1 MSMIEE
7 LKQRR
12 LQLKLSQDQVAATM
26 GTTQSALSRAER
38 GGNPT
43 QDFLQR
49 YDDALRSLAASGT
62 GGTGGPSGNDNNG
75 NTSVEVRSDS
85 TSNGNARNSTMEIA
99 TIRFIIG
106 KIARK
111 YGLSEVYVYGSAARG
126 EADADSD
133 IDLLYRSAAGSR
145 LNMMRREA
153 LQRELEDAFRREV
166 SLTSLDSL
174 QHNAQRSRASR
185 RFYQHIQPDMIRV
198 A

>member
-49 YDDALRSLAASGT
+49 YDDALRSLSASGS
-62 GGTGGPSGNDNNG
+62 GGTGDPSGNG
-75 NTSVEVRSDS
+75 SKG
-85 TSNGNARNSTMEIA
+85 SNGNMSVETRSEDARNSTVEIA

-106 KIARK
+106 KIAQK

-145 LNMMRREA
+145 LNMMRRES

>member
-1 MSMIEE
+1 MRMIEE

-62 GGTGGPSGNDNNG
+62 GGTGDPSGNGSKGSNG
-75 NTSVEVRSDS
+75 NMSVE
-85 TSNGNARNSTMEIA
+85 TSNGNARSSTVEIA

-111 YGLSEVYVYGSAARG
+111 YGLSEVYVYGSTARG

-145 LNMMRREA
+145 LNMMRRES

>member
-49 YDDALRSLAASGT
+49 YDDALRSLSASGS
-62 GGTGGPSGNDNNG
+62 GGTGDPSGNG
-75 NTSVEVRSDS
+75 SKG
-85 TSNGNARNSTMEIA
+85 SNGNMSVETRSEDARNSTVEIA
-99 TIRFIIG
+99 TIRFTIG

>member
-49 YDDALRSLAASGT
+49 YDDALRSLSASGS
-62 GGTGGPSGNDNNG
+62 GGTGDPSGNG
-75 NTSVEVRSDS
+75 SKG
-85 TSNGNARNSTMEIA
+85 SNGNMSVETRSEDARNSTVEIA
-99 TIRFIIG
+99 TIRFTIG
-106 KIARK
+106 QIARK

>member
-49 YDDALRSLAASGT
+49 YDDALRSLSASGS
-62 GGTGGPSGNDNNG
+62 GGTGDPSGNG
-75 NTSVEVRSDS
+75 SKG
-85 TSNGNARNSTMEIA
+85 SNGNMSVKTRSEDARNSTVEIA

-145 LNMMRREA
+145 LNMMRRES

>member
-49 YDDALRSLAASGT
+49 YDDALRSLSASGS
-62 GGTGGPSGNDNNG
+62 GGTGDPSGNGSKG
-75 NTSVEVRSDS
+75 NTSVEARSDS
-85 TSNGNARNSTMEIA
+85 TSNGNARNSTVEIA

-111 YGLSEVYVYGSAARG
+111 YGLSEVYVYGSTARG

-145 LNMMRREA
+145 LNMMRRES

-174 QHNAQRSRASR
+174 QHNAQHSRASR

>member
-49 YDDALRSLAASGT
+49 YDDALRSLSASGS
-62 GGTGGPSGNDNNG
+62 GGTGDPSGNG
-75 NTSVEVRSDS
+75 SKG
-85 TSNGNARNSTMEIA
+85 SNGNMSVKTRSEDARNSTVEIA

-111 YGLSEVYVYGSAARG
+111 YGLSEVYVYGSTARG

-145 LNMMRREA
+145 LNMMRRES

>member
-49 YDDALRSLAASGT
+49 YDDALRSLSASGS
-62 GGTGGPSGNDNNG
+62 GGTGDPSGNG
-75 NTSVEVRSDS
+75 SKG
-85 TSNGNARNSTMEIA
+85 SNGNMSVETRSEDARNSTVEIA

-111 YGLSEVYVYGSAARG
+111 YGLSEVYVYGSTARG

-145 LNMMRREA
+145 LNMMRRES

-185 RFYQHIQPDMIRV
+185 RFYQHVQPDMIRV

>member
-1 MSMIEE
+1 MRMIEE

-62 GGTGGPSGNDNNG
+62 GGTGDPSGNG
-75 NTSVEVRSDS
+75 SKG
-85 TSNGNARNSTMEIA
+85 SNGNMSVETRSEDARSSTVEIA

-111 YGLSEVYVYGSAARG
+111 YGLSEVYVYGSTARG

>member
-43 QDFLQR
+43 QDFMQR
-49 YDDALRSLAASGT
+49 YDDALRSLSASGS
-62 GGTGGPSGNDNNG
+62 GGTGDPSGNG
-75 NTSVEVRSDS
+75 SKG
-85 TSNGNARNSTMEIA
+85 SNGNMSVETRSEDARNSTVEIA

>member
-1 MSMIEE
+1 MIEE

-49 YDDALRSLAASGT
+49 YDDALRSLSASGS
-62 GGTGGPSGNDNNG
+62 GGTGDPSGNG
-75 NTSVEVRSDS
+75 SKG
-85 TSNGNARNSTMEIA
+85 SNGNMSVETRSEDARNSTVEIA

-111 YGLSEVYVYGSAARG
+111 YGLSEVYVYGSTARG

-145 LNMMRREA
+145 LNMMRRES

>member
-1 MSMIEE
+1 MIEE

-49 YDDALRSLAASGT
+49 YDDALRSLSASGS
-62 GGTGGPSGNDNNG
+62 GGTGDPSGNG
-75 NTSVEVRSDS
+75 SKG
-85 TSNGNARNSTMEIA
+85 SNGNMSVETRSEDARNSTVEIA

-111 YGLSEVYVYGSAARG
+111 YGLSEVYVYGSTARG

-145 LNMMRREA
+145 LNMMRRES

-185 RFYQHIQPDMIRV
+185 RFYQHVQPDMIRV

>member
-49 YDDALRSLAASGT
+49 YDDALRSLSASGS
-62 GGTGGPSGNDNNG
+62 GGTGDPSGNGSKGSNG
-75 NTSVEVRSDS
+75 NMSVE
-85 TSNGNARNSTMEIA
+85 TSNGNARSSTVEIA
-99 TIRFIIG
+99 TIRFTIG

-111 YGLSEVYVYGSAARG
+111 YGLSEVYVYGSTARG

-145 LNMMRREA
+145 LNMMRRES

>member
-49 YDDALRSLAASGT
+49 YDDALRSLSASGS
-62 GGTGGPSGNDNNG
+62 GGTGDPSGNG
-75 NTSVEVRSDS
+75 SKG
-85 TSNGNARNSTMEIA
+85 SNGNMSVETRSEDAGNRTVEIA

>member
-49 YDDALRSLAASGT
+49 YDDALRSLSASGS
-62 GGTGGPSGNDNNG
+62 GGTGDPSGNGSKGSNG
-75 NTSVEVRSDS
+75 NMSVE
-85 TSNGNARNSTMEIA
+85 TSNGNARSSTVEIA

-111 YGLSEVYVYGSAARG
+111 YGLSEVYVYGSTARG
-126 EADADSD
+126 EANADSD

-145 LNMMRREA
+145 LNMMRRES

>member
-1 MSMIEE
+1 
-7 LKQRR
+7 
-12 LQLKLSQDQVAATM
+12 M

-49 YDDALRSLAASGT
+49 YDDALRSLSASGS
-62 GGTGGPSGNDNNG
+62 GGTGDPSGNG
-75 NTSVEVRSDS
+75 SKG
-85 TSNGNARNSTMEIA
+85 SNGNMSVETRSEDARNSTVEIA

-174 QHNAQRSRASR
+174 QYNAQRSRASR

>member
-49 YDDALRSLAASGT
+49 YDDALRSLSASGS
-62 GGTGGPSGNDNNG
+62 GGTGDPSGNG
-75 NTSVEVRSDS
+75 SKG
-85 TSNGNARNSTMEIA
+85 SNGNMSVETRSEDARNSTAEIA

>member
-49 YDDALRSLAASGT
+49 YDDALRSLSASGS
-62 GGTGGPSGNDNNG
+62 GGTGDPSGNG
-75 NTSVEVRSDS
+75 SKG
-85 TSNGNARNSTMEIA
+85 SNGNMSVETRSEDARNSTVEIA
-99 TIRFIIG
+99 TIRFTIG
-106 KIARK
+106 QIARK
-111 YGLSEVYVYGSAARG
+111 YGLSEVYVYGSTARG

-145 LNMMRREA
+145 LNMMRRES

>member
-49 YDDALRSLAASGT
+49 YDNALRSLSASGS
-62 GGTGGPSGNDNNG
+62 GGTGDPSGNG
-75 NTSVEVRSDS
+75 SKG
-85 TSNGNARNSTMEIA
+85 SNGNMSVETRSEDARNSTVEIA

>member
-49 YDDALRSLAASGT
+49 YDDALRSLSASGS
-62 GGTGGPSGNDNNG
+62 GGTGDPSGNG
-75 NTSVEVRSDS
+75 SKG
-85 TSNGNARNSTMEIA
+85 SNGNMSVETRSEDARNSTVEIA
-99 TIRFIIG
+99 TIRFTIG
-106 KIARK
+106 KIAQK
-111 YGLSEVYVYGSAARG
+111 YGLSEVYVYGSTARG

-145 LNMMRREA
+145 LNMMRRES

-185 RFYQHIQPDMIRV
+185 RFYQHIQPDMVRV

>member
-1 MSMIEE
+1 MRMIEE

-49 YDDALRSLAASGT
+49 YDDALRSLSASGS
-62 GGTGGPSGNDNNG
+62 GGTGDPSGNG
-75 NTSVEVRSDS
+75 SKG
-85 TSNGNARNSTMEIA
+85 SNGNMSVETRSEDARNSTVEIA

-106 KIARK
+106 KIAQK

-145 LNMMRREA
+145 LNMMRRES

>member
-7 LKQRR
+7 LKQQR

-49 YDDALRSLAASGT
+49 YDDALRSLSASGS
-62 GGTGGPSGNDNNG
+62 GGTGDPSGNGSKGSNG
-75 NTSVEVRSDS
+75 NMSVE
-85 TSNGNARNSTMEIA
+85 TSNGNARSSTVEIA

-111 YGLSEVYVYGSAARG
+111 YGLSEVYVYGSTARG

-145 LNMMRREA
+145 LNMMRRES

>member
-1 MSMIEE
+1 MRMIEE

-49 YDDALRSLAASGT
+49 YDDALRSLSASGS
-62 GGTGGPSGNDNNG
+62 GGTGDPSGNG
-75 NTSVEVRSDS
+75 SKG
-85 TSNGNARNSTMEIA
+85 SNGNMSVETRSEDARSSTVEIA
-99 TIRFIIG
+99 TIRFTIG

-126 EADADSD
+126 EANADSD

-145 LNMMRREA
+145 LNMMRRES

>member
-49 YDDALRSLAASGT
+49 YDDALRSLSASGT
-62 GGTGGPSGNDNNG
+62 GGTGGPSGNG
-75 NTSVEVRSDS
+75 SKG
-85 TSNGNARNSTMEIA
+85 SNGNMSVETRSEDARNSTVEIA
-99 TIRFIIG
+99 TIRFTIG

-145 LNMMRREA
+145 LNMMRRES

-166 SLTSLDSL
+166 SLTSMDSL

>member
-1 MSMIEE
+1 MRRIEE

-62 GGTGGPSGNDNNG
+62 GGTGDPSGNG
-75 NTSVEVRSDS
+75 SKG
-85 TSNGNARNSTMEIA
+85 SNGNMSVETRSEDARSSTVEIA
-99 TIRFIIG
+99 TIRFTIG

-126 EADADSD
+126 EANADSD

-145 LNMMRREA
+145 LNMMRRES

>member
-49 YDDALRSLAASGT
+49 YDDALHSLSASGS
-62 GGTGGPSGNDNNG
+62 GGTGDPSGNG
-75 NTSVEVRSDS
+75 SKG
-85 TSNGNARNSTMEIA
+85 SNGNMSVETRSEDARNSTVEIA

>member
-49 YDDALRSLAASGT
+49 YDDALRSLSASGS
-62 GGTGGPSGNDNNG
+62 GGTGDPSGNGSKGSNG
-75 NTSVEVRSDS
+75 NMSVE
-85 TSNGNARNSTMEIA
+85 TSNGNARSSTVEIA

-111 YGLSEVYVYGSAARG
+111 YGLSEVYVYGSTARG

-145 LNMMRREA
+145 LNMMRRES

>member
-7 LKQRR
+7 LKQQR

-62 GGTGGPSGNDNNG
+62 GGTGDPSGNG
-75 NTSVEVRSDS
+75 SKG
-85 TSNGNARNSTMEIA
+85 SNGNMSVETRSEDARSSTVEIA
-99 TIRFIIG
+99 TIRFTIG

-126 EADADSD
+126 EANADSD

>member
-1 MSMIEE
+1 MIEE

-49 YDDALRSLAASGT
+49 YDDALRSLSASGT
-62 GGTGGPSGNDNNG
+62 GGTGDPSGNG
-75 NTSVEVRSDS
+75 SKG
-85 TSNGNARNSTMEIA
+85 SNGNMSVETRSEDARNSTVEIA

-145 LNMMRREA
+145 LNMMRRES

>member
-49 YDDALRSLAASGT
+49 YDDALRSLSASGS
-62 GGTGGPSGNDNNG
+62 GGTGDPSGNG
-75 NTSVEVRSDS
+75 SKG
-85 TSNGNARNSTMEIA
+85 SNGNMSVETRSEDARNSTVEIA

-111 YGLSEVYVYGSAARG
+111 YGLSEVYVYGSTARG

>member
-1 MSMIEE
+1 MIEE

-62 GGTGGPSGNDNNG
+62 GGTGDPSGNG
-75 NTSVEVRSDS
+75 SKG
-85 TSNGNARNSTMEIA
+85 SNGNMSVETRSEDARSSTVEIA
-99 TIRFIIG
+99 TIRFTIG

-126 EADADSD
+126 EANADSD

>member
-7 LKQRR
+7 LKQQR

-49 YDDALRSLAASGT
+49 YDDALRSLSASGS
-62 GGTGGPSGNDNNG
+62 GGTGDPSGNGSKGSNG
-75 NTSVEVRSDS
+75 NMSVE
-85 TSNGNARNSTMEIA
+85 TSNGNARNSTVEIA
-99 TIRFIIG
+99 TIRFTIG

-111 YGLSEVYVYGSAARG
+111 YGLSEVYVYGSTARG

-133 IDLLYRSAAGSR
+133 IDLLYRSAADSR
-145 LNMMRREA
+145 LNMMRRES

>member
-49 YDDALRSLAASGT
+49 YDDALRSLSASGT
-62 GGTGGPSGNDNNG
+62 GGTGGPSGNG
-75 NTSVEVRSDS
+75 SKG
-85 TSNGNARNSTMEIA
+85 SNGNMSVETRSEDARNSTVEIA

-145 LNMMRREA
+145 LNMMRRES

>member
-12 LQLKLSQDQVAATM
+12 LELGLSQGQVAAMM
-26 GTTQSALSRAER
+26 GTTQSALSRADR

-49 YDDALRSLAASGT
+49 SDDALRSLAKETGSASV
-62 GGTGGPSGNDNNG
+62 
-75 NTSVEVRSDS
+75 VEIV
-85 TSNGNARNSTMEIA
+85 
-99 TIRFIIG
+99 TIRLIVG
-106 KIARK
+106 SIARQ
-111 YGLSEVYVYGSAARG
+111 YGLSEVYVYGSVARG
-126 EADADSD
+126 EANDDSD
-133 IDLLYRSAAGSR
+133 VDLLYRTEPGAH

-153 LQRELEDAFRREV
+153 LQDELERAFGREV

-174 QHNAQRSRASR
+174 QRRAQTSRASR
-185 RFYQHIQPDMIRV
+185 RFYEHIQPDMVRV

>member
-1 MSMIEE
+1 MRMIEE
-7 LKQRR
+7 LKQQR

-62 GGTGGPSGNDNNG
+62 GGTGDPSGNG
-75 NTSVEVRSDS
+75 SKG
-85 TSNGNARNSTMEIA
+85 SNGNMSVETRSEDARSSTVEIA
-99 TIRFIIG
+99 TIRFTIG

-126 EADADSD
+126 EANADSD

>member
-1 MSMIEE
+1 MRRIEE

-62 GGTGGPSGNDNNG
+62 GGTGDPSGNG
-75 NTSVEVRSDS
+75 SKG
-85 TSNGNARNSTMEIA
+85 SNGNMSVETRSEDARSSTVEIA
-99 TIRFIIG
+99 TIRFTIG

-126 EADADSD
+126 EANADSD

>member
-1 MSMIEE
+1 MRMIEE

-49 YDDALRSLAASGT
+49 YDDALRSLSVSGS
-62 GGTGGPSGNDNNG
+62 GGTGDPSGNG
-75 NTSVEVRSDS
+75 SKG
-85 TSNGNARNSTMEIA
+85 SNGNMSVETRSEDARNSTVEIA

-106 KIARK
+106 KIAQK

-145 LNMMRREA
+145 LNMMRRES

>member
-49 YDDALRSLAASGT
+49 YDDALRSLSASGS
-62 GGTGGPSGNDNNG
+62 GGTGDPSGNGSKGSNG
-75 NTSVEVRSDS
+75 NMSVE
-85 TSNGNARNSTMEIA
+85 TSNGNARNSTVEIA
-99 TIRFIIG
+99 TIRFTIG

-111 YGLSEVYVYGSAARG
+111 YGLSEVYVYGSTARG

-145 LNMMRREA
+145 LNMMRRES